1 MIVCV
6 CKNVSDHKIRQAV
19 DRGACSLADVRESL
33 GVGTCCGKCHSY
45 AKQVV
50 RERVNELSERESLF
64 QPIML
69 QAIAL

>member
-6 CKNVSDHKIRQAV
+6 CKNVSDHKIRHAING
-19 DRGACSLADVRESL
+19 GASSLEEIRESL
-33 GVGTCCGKCHSY
+33 GVGTCCGKCHAY

-50 RERVNELSERESLF
+50 RQCLDEASERELRF

-69 QAIAL
+69 QAIAA